1 MRSQQRIVFDVLFW
15 TGIASVL
22 SLMLVYPFGYDQYVF
37 MVGGEK
43 LVQQGAIPFRDVMDT
58 KPMLIMYIYGWAS
71 DMWGHAMYSIRIFD
85 ALYHVISLFLFFH
98 LLRKYFLN
106 ESLAYLTVGIYALL
120 YVSTGPASTAQAES
134 FALLPT
140 LGILFTI
147 GKIEET
153 RKIRDV
159 ILLFFLT
166 CICAFTLF
174 TLKITLIIIPFALC
188 TWMIVDKAKKR
199 KLHVLHFSG
208 MVVGLITFITCLV
221 VWLSAN
227 RALSFA
233 KEYFTW
239 LSEYKSHS
247 DTLNSITIY
256 KDYYLE
262 FANKLTETT
271 PLSILLFAAFGT
283 FISITRGSSYWR
295 NNRYM
300 FFLIGF
306 LASIV
311 LMLFE
316 NKYILYQYGLFWWVF
331 SPFAA
336 VGIYIF
342 VGWIFR
348 FIRTGGKKVL
358 RAISSIAILS
368 ILLFFSPFLPIF
380 KHLDRNVNHSKA
392 ANNDVIDFF
401 QLKVNAEQD
410 LDTLESKLE
419 PLLRPEDK
427 IFLFGHH
434 VGIYYKLNKLPTTMM
449 FTSAFLT
456 ATWTPDSWK
465 QAVIQGL
472 NTNMPSYILVEMND
486 AIPITNN
493 STLDSREHFE
503 NWKEIANFT
512 RSNYDAIDSTAKFII
527 YKRTP

>member
-1 MRSQQRIVFDVLFW
+1 MRLTQKHVFPILFW
-15 TGIASVL
+15 CAIAAAL
-22 SLMLVYPFGYDQYVF
+22 SLMLVFPFGYDQYVF

-71 DMWGHAMYSIRIFD
+71 DIWGHAMYSIRISD
-85 ALYHVISLFLFFH
+85 ALYHVISLYLFFH

-106 ESLAYLTVGIYALL
+106 ERLAYLTVGIYALL

-147 GKIEET
+147 CKIEET
-153 RKIRDV
+153 RSSRDI
-159 ILLFFLT
+159 ILLFLLT
-166 CICAFTLF
+166 GICAFTLF

-188 TWMIVDKAKKR
+188 TWMIVDKADKR
-199 KLHVLHFSG
+199 KLHVLHFAG

-221 VWLSAN
+221 VWLYAN
-227 RALSFA
+227 QALSFA

-262 FANKLTETT
+262 FVNKLTETT

-283 FISITRGSSYWR
+283 FISITRGPSCWR
-295 NNRYM
+295 NKRYTV
-300 FFLIGF
+300 FLIGF
-306 LASIV
+306 LASIA
-311 LMLFE
+311 LLLFE

-342 VGWIFR
+342 VGWISR
-348 FIRTGGKKVL
+348 FISRGKKKAL

-401 QLKVNAEQD
+401 LLKVNAEQD
-410 LDTLESKLE
+410 LDTLESKLQ

-434 VGIYYKLNKLPTTMM
+434 VGIYYKMNKLPTTMM

-456 ATWTPDSWK
+456 ASWTPDSWK
-465 QAVIQGL
+465 QAVIQEL

-503 NWKEIANFT
+503 NWKEIAIFT